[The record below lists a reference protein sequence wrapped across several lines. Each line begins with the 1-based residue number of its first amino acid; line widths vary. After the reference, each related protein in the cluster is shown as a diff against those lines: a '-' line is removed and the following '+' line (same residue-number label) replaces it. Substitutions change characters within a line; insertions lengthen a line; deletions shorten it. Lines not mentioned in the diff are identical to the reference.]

1 MGAQF
6 VIIIQKILRFNFSL
20 KIWWCSKMK
29 LFLINQL
36 IENGIY
42 KYKDKQLYELNSDE
56 LIKLIKNHKDKK
68 INVSNTIYEI
78 IHKECKP

>member
-1 MGAQF
+1 
-6 VIIIQKILRFNFSL
+6 
-20 KIWWCSKMK
+20 MK

-68 INVSNTIYEI
+68 INVSNTMYGI
-78 IHKECKP
+78 IHKGCKP

>member
-20 KIWWCSKMK
+20 KIWWCGKVK

-68 INVSNTIYEI
+68 INVSNTIYEL

>member
-1 MGAQF
+1 
-6 VIIIQKILRFNFSL
+6 
-20 KIWWCSKMK
+20 MK

-42 KYKDKQLYELNSDE
+42 KYQDKQLYELNSDE

-68 INVSNTIYEI
+68 INVSNTMYEI

>member
-1 MGAQF
+1 
-6 VIIIQKILRFNFSL
+6 
-20 KIWWCSKMK
+20 MK

-36 IENGIY
+36 VENGIY

-68 INVSNTIYEI
+68 INISNTMYEI

>member
-1 MGAQF
+1 
-6 VIIIQKILRFNFSL
+6 
-20 KIWWCSKMK
+20 MK

-68 INVSNTIYEI
+68 INVSNTMYEI
-78 IHKECKP
+78 IHKEYRP

>member
-1 MGAQF
+1 
-6 VIIIQKILRFNFSL
+6 
-20 KIWWCSKMK
+20 MK

-56 LIKLIKNHKDKK
+56 LIKLIENHKDKK
-68 INVSNTIYEI
+68 INISNAMYEI
-78 IHKECKP
+78 VHK

>member
-1 MGAQF
+1 
-6 VIIIQKILRFNFSL
+6 
-20 KIWWCSKMK
+20 MK

-56 LIKLIKNHKDKK
+56 LIKLIKNHNDKK
-68 INVSNTIYEI
+68 INVSNTTYEI

>member
-1 MGAQF
+1 
-6 VIIIQKILRFNFSL
+6 
-20 KIWWCSKMK
+20 MK

-42 KYKDKQLYELNSDE
+42 KYEDKQLYELNSDE

-68 INVSNTIYEI
+68 INVSNTMYEI
-78 IHKECKP
+78 IHKEYRP

>member
-1 MGAQF
+1 
-6 VIIIQKILRFNFSL
+6 
-20 KIWWCSKMK
+20 MK

-68 INVSNTIYEI
+68 INVSNTIYEL

>member
-1 MGAQF
+1 
-6 VIIIQKILRFNFSL
+6 
-20 KIWWCSKMK
+20 MK

-68 INVSNTIYEI
+68 INVSNTICEI

>member
-1 MGAQF
+1 
-6 VIIIQKILRFNFSL
+6 
-20 KIWWCSKMK
+20 MK

-36 IENGIY
+36 IEDGIY

-68 INVSNTIYEI
+68 INVSDTIYEI

>member
-1 MGAQF
+1 
-6 VIIIQKILRFNFSL
+6 
-20 KIWWCSKMK
+20 MK

-78 IHKECKP
+78 IHKKCKP

>member
-1 MGAQF
+1 
-6 VIIIQKILRFNFSL
+6 
-20 KIWWCSKMK
+20 MK

-56 LIKLIKNHKDKK
+56 LIKLIKNHKDKE
-68 INVSNTIYEI
+68 INVSNTMYEI
-78 IHKECKP
+78 IHKECKTQ

>member
-1 MGAQF
+1 
-6 VIIIQKILRFNFSL
+6 
-20 KIWWCSKMK
+20 MK

-68 INVSNTIYEI
+68 INVSDTIYEI

>member
-1 MGAQF
+1 
-6 VIIIQKILRFNFSL
+6 
-20 KIWWCSKMK
+20 MK

-56 LIKLIKNHKDKK
+56 LIKLIKNHNDKK
-68 INVSNTIYEI
+68 INVSNTMYEI

>member
-1 MGAQF
+1 
-6 VIIIQKILRFNFSL
+6 
-20 KIWWCSKMK
+20 MK

-56 LIKLIKNHKDKK
+56 LIKLIENHKDKK
-68 INVSNTIYEI
+68 INFSNTMYQIV
-78 IHKECKP
+78 HKECKPQ